1 MGMQDVYGAV
11 ITLKRLLYNKQVI
24 QVIFCIKN
32 GVLGRHQTRMIGNIP
47 DNTNL

>member
-1 MGMQDVYGAV
+1 MGMEDVDGAV

-24 QVIFCIKN
+24 QIILCIKN
-32 GVLGRHQTRMIGNIP
+32 GVLGRHQLRIIGNIP